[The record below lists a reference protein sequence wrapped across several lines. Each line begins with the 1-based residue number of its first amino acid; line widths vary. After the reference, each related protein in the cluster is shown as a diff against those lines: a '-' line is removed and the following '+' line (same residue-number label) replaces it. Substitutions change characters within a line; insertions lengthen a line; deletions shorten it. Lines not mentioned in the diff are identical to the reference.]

1 MPVPLLTVYR
11 GQKPISRPKERLGH
25 VSHLR
30 ADFAPQGHVF
40 VDKLPHLL
48 STNEEGF
55 KHFSVAWRQG
65 IRRTDSAWIMLLC
78 DCGSLNLSRASYV
91 GSFPY
96 RHHQLESAYVGGV
109 GSMRFARSSAAT
121 RTVQWTVLQSEDCLS
136 TKCMDPTL
144 FNKGDSRKVMRRI
157 PCRHRSRARKPT
169 PSPSLQTM
177 TWENAS
183 GAPNLGTPLD

>member
-11 GQKPISRPKERLGH
+11 GQELILRPKERLGH

-78 DCGSLNLSRASYV
+78 ACGSLNLSRASYV
-91 GSFPY
+91 GSFPC
-96 RHHQLESAYVGGV
+96 RRHQLESSYLGGGV
-109 GSMRFARSSAAT
+109 YAFRAQFRSDENSPVDCSPKRGLFEHEMHGPHPLQQRRQPESHAANPLSPPFPSQKT
-121 RTVQWTVLQSEDCLS
+121 NPFPFPTNHDLGKRKWRTQPGHAT
-136 TKCMDPTL
+136 
-144 FNKGDSRKVMRRI
+144 
-157 PCRHRSRARKPT
+157 
-169 PSPSLQTM
+169 
-177 TWENAS
+177 
-183 GAPNLGTPLD
+183 